1 MPGRRRGRSA
11 PGGQAPAEH
20 ARPVLSL
27 GDLRLHVDASIGI
40 AVHPD
45 DGTTVEGLLQRADVA
60 MYQAKGAGVQVV
72 EYDAS
77 RDEHS
82 RDKLALI
89 GELRRALEHVDEL
102 VLHYQPQADLTDG
115 RIVAVEALIRWQ
127 HPTRGLL
134 APGAFLGALEG
145 AGMMRRL
152 GRYVL
157 REAVAQA
164 ARWRASGVELP
175 VAVNLATADLVDGAL
190 AGEVQ
195 ALLDAHGL
203 DGRWLKIEVTEN
215 TVMAQPERVMTTL
228 QELRELGCPISL
240 DDFGTGHAS
249 LAHLVRLPVDELK
262 IDRSF
267 VQALKDDAGSAAIV
281 RSVALLGRDL
291 RMTVVAEGVETAG
304 AWSHLA
310 DAGCTVAQGYL
321 LSRALPAAGLE
332 AWLRSRDGGEL
343 PAAA

>member
-1 MPGRRRGRSA
+1 
-11 PGGQAPAEH
+11 
-20 ARPVLSL
+20 
-27 GDLRLHVDASIGI
+27 
-40 AVHPD
+40 
-45 DGTTVEGLLQRADVA
+45 
-60 MYQAKGAGVQVV
+60 
-72 EYDAS
+72 
-77 RDEHS
+77 
-82 RDKLALI
+82 
-89 GELRRALEHVDEL
+89 
-102 VLHYQPQADLTDG
+102 
-115 RIVAVEALIRWQ
+115 
-127 HPTRGLL
+127 
-134 APGAFLGALEG
+134 
-145 AGMMRRL
+145 MRRL

-164 ARWRASGVELP
+164 ARWRATGVELP

-190 AGEVQ
+190 AGRGA

-215 TVMAQPERVMTTL
+215 TVMASPSGRMTTL
-228 QELRELGCPISL
+228 ARAARARLPLSL

-304 AWSHLA
+304 ALEPPRRRRLHRRA
-310 DAGCTVAQGYL
+310 GYL

-332 AWLRSRDGGEL
+332 DWLRRRDGDEL
-343 PAAA
+343 PVAA

>member
-1 MPGRRRGRSA
+1 MAKRLQNTLDQSF
-11 PGGQAPAEH
+11 
-20 ARPVLSL
+20 SL

-203 DGRWLKIEVTEN
+203 DGR
-215 TVMAQPERVMTTL
+215 
-228 QELRELGCPISL
+228 C
-240 DDFGTGHAS
+240 
-249 LAHLVRLPVDELK
+249 
-262 IDRSF
+262 
-267 VQALKDDAGSAAIV
+267 
-281 RSVALLGRDL
+281 
-291 RMTVVAEGVETAG
+291 
-304 AWSHLA
+304 
-310 DAGCTVAQGYL
+310 
-321 LSRALPAAGLE
+321 
-332 AWLRSRDGGEL
+332 
-343 PAAA
+343 